1 MTAPIDPDRRRA
13 DALRLRAIE
22 LAQEARWE
30 ENKGRRRFLT
40 DKARSAVAAADEIAP
55 ELPSEPQVF
64 RTAGAQTRLSG
75 VRVCT
80 RKR

>member
-40 DKARSAVAAADEIAP
+40 DKARSAVAAADAIAP
-55 ELPSEPQVF
+55 ELPPEPEIF
-64 RTAGAQTRLSG
+64 RRPP
-75 VRVCT
+75 
-80 RKR
+80 